1 MLGAGSALRGNWQAG
16 MAEPR
21 APFNVYWLLAAA
33 LLSVGLWAAAG
44 FVVTLLLGG

>member
-1 MLGAGSALRGNWQAG
+1 

-33 LLSVGLWAAAG
+33 FFSVVLWAAAG
-44 FVVTLLLGG
+44 FVVTLLLG